1 MYIPKTLTMQSSG
14 EDHED
19 KSQEQ
24 RHSKS
29 SLIRPKP
36 QAIYKGRVAGG
47 TCASETSIYKGR
59 VAGGTCASE
68 TSIYKGRVAGGT
80 CASETSYQNSRKL
93 RSCSNPPC
101 FAHQIQNI
109 TYCSIFH
116 IQYFLRE
123 KSLTQKDDDK
133 LME

>member
-1 MYIPKTLTMQSSG
+1 MKMSG
-14 EDHED
+14 VFVVGFFCVCFCFLE
-19 KSQEQ
+19 
-24 RHSKS
+24 
-29 SLIRPKP
+29 
-36 QAIYKGRVAGG
+36 YF
-47 TCASETSIYKGR
+47 
-59 VAGGTCASE
+59 TCASE